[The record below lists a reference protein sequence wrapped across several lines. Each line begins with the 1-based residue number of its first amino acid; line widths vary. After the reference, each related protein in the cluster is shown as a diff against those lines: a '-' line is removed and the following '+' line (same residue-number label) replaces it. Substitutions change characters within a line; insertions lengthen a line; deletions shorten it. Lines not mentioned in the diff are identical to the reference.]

1 MFRGVLFW
9 LLSWHEMSF
18 YVSQVDSA
26 LASPPPLLWEPG
38 SALATDELT
47 AEEQQ
52 RGSAGAWVTQ
62 TIARALNR
70 AAIASSSKH
79 EHCTHSTKTS
89 SVPLCCPEP
98 LPALRSRCPELCAP
112 AMKGSIV
119 MTSQQGKAKV
129 PCASEPGFYVLRS
142 VCLALC

>member
-9 LLSWHEMSF
+9 LLSWHEISF

-26 LASPPPLLWEPG
+26 LASPTS
-38 SALATDELT
+38 SALGAWLSFGHQWTNCRG
-47 AEEQQ
+47 AAKGFQQ
-52 RGSAGAWVTQ
+52 GAWVTQ

-98 LPALRSRCPELCAP
+98 LPALRSRCPELCDP

-119 MTSQQGKAKV
+119 MTSQQGKARFPV
-129 PCASEPGFYVLRS
+129 HQNLGFTCWEVCA
-142 VCLALC
+142 